1 MQQSRNSNKQ
11 QQLQKQPQRRR
22 FLHAS
27 AQNVF
32 SQSRLS
38 ASINNKLAA
47 NKAGCEATA
56 AAVPRTDAADPSIR
70 NIRFRTQ
77 ICNTIKNNNNNK
89 HDNNGNIRATSKAQD
104 TSGTNSSC
112 DGSGDATATEAHPSA
127 AQQEQWQ
134 QQQFFQLPP
143 KNLEYYELKCRIN
156 YGDFRQVH
164 VQFHSSDRRC
174 CAFSWKRKFR
184 RCSTTAQRQRQHQ
197 RKHAD
202 PRYMRRRSGV
212 WLTTCQQRSRH
223 NSLLSTSETQ
233 LNCDEEYTSD
243 GVEEVAKGSDED
255 ADADVVN
262 KTLVHVDNE
271 VIDSAK
277 DAKAVAVEMSTRVN
291 VGERVMSSNTEA
303 ADYCECDFINGGVTE
318 SHKPTVTDVAAV
330 AGVVAGVDLIDFA
343 ADNEVVMNTFTATDA
358 DARTSVTDNALA
370 ITSDA
375 VAEVETVTDI
385 QSTVTHSLADA
396 NSGVRETN
404 QIGSDVSSTL
414 LIAAEVSGDLL
425 VGDGIGVDSPKK
437 VNQIVD
443 ISNEWIARGCASVQ
457 LTTECGG
464 DQNRGIGSAVNK
476 NAKHTDAPTELH
488 EINHNNNN
496 SITTTTVTNGTT
508 TTTTT
513 RTNSQTPSPIL
524 GHHGKKS
531 ATSTTTGSSATVL
544 GGTLLE
550 KKSQSK
556 LLSVRGKALL
566 PKSHQQQRS
575 AEEAPVPATG
585 VAERLDATE
594 LQRLKH
600 LNRHSCNGRLDYE
613 AIERHLEQTELQ
625 EEHRNKGIE
634 ALGVLL
640 QYAVFNLDAFACPR
654 VKTEKHK
661 IEERLSTTLKLLDE
675 AKTNCAQLQDQLCEK
690 EGYYLQREQN
700 LQAFHRCELDK
711 EQANLA
717 DYQAFAQ
724 EKFNVLE
731 SQLEAKNLEH
741 KRIIESFRLE
751 LSQKKQELCAADERE
766 TKLKERFS
774 ALEISEQ
781 ELREKLKSTENS
793 YATHLKVATERQEQ
807 CHEHIKIIT
816 KEVETLRA
824 SNENREREL
833 RDKLNLSQ
841 EEISVLRS
849 SQRSFNESLDR
860 SSGISSPRNS
870 STSEFARLESEV
882 DSLHCVLELKQK
894 EISKLIKQNE
904 KLMRDAEER
913 AVLTG
918 KISKL
923 ESMMEMLKSEL
934 DIKSEK
940 EKDFLRQIDDM
951 QKAYNHEMV
960 KRKRLSYDN
969 EALQW
974 QLKQRSEQL
983 HIVETKLHE
992 LSAMESHNASTQSSI
1007 HSLNRS
1013 QLMNGSSMASIQM
1026 DDFSPPTSPV
1036 VKGVIEKPDSVSW
1049 VLEMDDDTPEAAAS
1063 KMVKRA
1069 GSFRSVERSP
1079 STRRQLSGGASA
1091 MNTSLSSVG
1100 SGASYGNGNSSGGP
1114 NPLSQSMSATTV
1126 IRHSSDVR
1134 TEFSKRPHSRTRSKS
1149 VSVKGTEPV
1158 NASAGALS
1166 TGSVG
1171 TKSGKRLLRQSS
1183 SSSAWKQHQLEL
1195 INWKEPVSSSSPHQ
1209 NAIHPRTSTLCS
1221 EIDEELVL
1229 AGRHDDSFFPHTPNS
1244 SAAARKLIT
1253 CDTSK
1258 LNSGER
1264 LDMQSLP
1271 THASVHD
1278 LKKKFHEIQESAGE
1292 AMVSG
1297 TNSEDESCSA
1307 SSDDACSA
1315 STSSATTGSTSSLK
1329 NSHISLEDD
1338 VILFDKIN
1346 SLNGTPME
1354 VSWSDDTEIFANG
1367 STV

>member
-1 MQQSRNSNKQ
+1 
-11 QQLQKQPQRRR
+11 
-22 FLHAS
+22 
-27 AQNVF
+27 
-32 SQSRLS
+32 
-38 ASINNKLAA
+38 
-47 NKAGCEATA
+47 
-56 AAVPRTDAADPSIR
+56 
-70 NIRFRTQ
+70 
-77 ICNTIKNNNNNK
+77 
-89 HDNNGNIRATSKAQD
+89 
-104 TSGTNSSC
+104 
-112 DGSGDATATEAHPSA
+112 
-127 AQQEQWQ
+127 
-134 QQQFFQLPP
+134 
-143 KNLEYYELKCRIN
+143 
-156 YGDFRQVH
+156 
-164 VQFHSSDRRC
+164 
-174 CAFSWKRKFR
+174 
-184 RCSTTAQRQRQHQ
+184 
-197 RKHAD
+197 
-202 PRYMRRRSGV
+202 
-212 WLTTCQQRSRH
+212 
-223 NSLLSTSETQ
+223 
-233 LNCDEEYTSD
+233 
-243 GVEEVAKGSDED
+243 
-255 ADADVVN
+255 
-262 KTLVHVDNE
+262 
-271 VIDSAK
+271 
-277 DAKAVAVEMSTRVN
+277 
-291 VGERVMSSNTEA
+291 
-303 ADYCECDFINGGVTE
+303 
-318 SHKPTVTDVAAV
+318 
-330 AGVVAGVDLIDFA
+330 
-343 ADNEVVMNTFTATDA
+343 
-358 DARTSVTDNALA
+358 
-370 ITSDA
+370 
-375 VAEVETVTDI
+375 
-385 QSTVTHSLADA
+385 
-396 NSGVRETN
+396 
-404 QIGSDVSSTL
+404 
-414 LIAAEVSGDLL
+414 
-425 VGDGIGVDSPKK
+425 
-437 VNQIVD
+437 
-443 ISNEWIARGCASVQ
+443 
-457 LTTECGG
+457 
-464 DQNRGIGSAVNK
+464 
-476 NAKHTDAPTELH
+476 
-488 EINHNNNN
+488 
-496 SITTTTVTNGTT
+496 
-508 TTTTT
+508 
-513 RTNSQTPSPIL
+513 
-524 GHHGKKS
+524 
-531 ATSTTTGSSATVL
+531 
-544 GGTLLE
+544 
-550 KKSQSK
+550 
-556 LLSVRGKALL
+556 
-566 PKSHQQQRS
+566 
-575 AEEAPVPATG
+575 
-585 VAERLDATE
+585 
-594 LQRLKH
+594 
-600 LNRHSCNGRLDYE
+600 
-613 AIERHLEQTELQ
+613 
-625 EEHRNKGIE
+625 
-634 ALGVLL
+634 
-640 QYAVFNLDAFACPR
+640 
-654 VKTEKHK
+654 
-661 IEERLSTTLKLLDE
+661 
-675 AKTNCAQLQDQLCEK
+675 
-690 EGYYLQREQN
+690 
-700 LQAFHRCELDK
+700 
-711 EQANLA
+711 
-717 DYQAFAQ
+717 
-724 EKFNVLE
+724 
-731 SQLEAKNLEH
+731 
-741 KRIIESFRLE
+741 
-751 LSQKKQELCAADERE
+751 
-766 TKLKERFS
+766 
-774 ALEISEQ
+774 
-781 ELREKLKSTENS
+781 
-793 YATHLKVATERQEQ
+793 
-807 CHEHIKIIT
+807 
-816 KEVETLRA
+816 
-824 SNENREREL
+824 
-833 RDKLNLSQ
+833 
-841 EEISVLRS
+841 
-849 SQRSFNESLDR
+849 
-860 SSGISSPRNS
+860 
-870 STSEFARLESEV
+870 
-882 DSLHCVLELKQK
+882 
-894 EISKLIKQNE
+894 
-904 KLMRDAEER
+904 MRDAEER

>member
-1 MQQSRNSNKQ
+1 MGAHSSKEKLSRSYSERYIHTQVIERERFGSFGKRTKGAAKKRDVRNLSISPTDLGPPPKSQQTAKGTSTRLKPAAIS
-11 QQLQKQPQRRR
+11 LTQKRYP
-22 FLHAS
+22 
-27 AQNVF
+27 
-32 SQSRLS
+32 SQS
-38 ASINNKLAA
+38 
-47 NKAGCEATA
+47 
-56 AAVPRTDAADPSIR
+56 V
-70 NIRFRTQ
+70 
-77 ICNTIKNNNNNK
+77 
-89 HDNNGNIRATSKAQD
+89 
-104 TSGTNSSC
+104 SGT
-112 DGSGDATATEAHPSA
+112 P
-127 AQQEQWQ
+127 
-134 QQQFFQLPP
+134 
-143 KNLEYYELKCRIN
+143 
-156 YGDFRQVH
+156 
-164 VQFHSSDRRC
+164 
-174 CAFSWKRKFR
+174 
-184 RCSTTAQRQRQHQ
+184 STT
-197 RKHAD
+197 
-202 PRYMRRRSGV
+202 
-212 WLTTCQQRSRH
+212 
-223 NSLLSTSETQ
+223 STAVSTP
-233 LNCDEEYTSD
+233 T
-243 GVEEVAKGSDED
+243 GTGGSIL
-255 ADADVVN
+255 
-262 KTLVHVDNE
+262 KLK
-271 VIDSAK
+271 SP
-277 DAKAVAVEMSTRVN
+277 
-291 VGERVMSSNTEA
+291 
-303 ADYCECDFINGGVTE
+303 
-318 SHKPTVTDVAAV
+318 PTV
-330 AGVVAGVDLIDFA
+330 
-343 ADNEVVMNTFTATDA
+343 
-358 DARTSVTDNALA
+358 
-370 ITSDA
+370 
-375 VAEVETVTDI
+375 
-385 QSTVTHSLADA
+385 
-396 NSGVRETN
+396 
-404 QIGSDVSSTL
+404 
-414 LIAAEVSGDLL
+414 
-425 VGDGIGVDSPKK
+425 KK
-437 VNQIVD
+437 IVK
-443 ISNEWIARGCASVQ
+443 
-457 LTTECGG
+457 